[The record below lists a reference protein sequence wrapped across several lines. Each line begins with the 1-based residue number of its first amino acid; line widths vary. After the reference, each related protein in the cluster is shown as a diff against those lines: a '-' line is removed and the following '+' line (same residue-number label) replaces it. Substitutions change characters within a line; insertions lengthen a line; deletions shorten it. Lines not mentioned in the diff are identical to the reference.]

1 MLNNLNSERMKT
13 AKQILSDIT
22 GYTVEELTERN
33 TEPLLQAEDCL
44 TAMYCFLAQQQANG
58 VEQSDSNCKNFDEI
72 DGCKCKECGYI
83 WNPYETEHFNFTC
96 CEMCGSDNVDAD
108 F

>member
-1 MLNNLNSERMKT
+1 MSELKT
-13 AKQILSDIT
+13 AKEILSDIT

-58 VEQSDSNCKNFDEI
+58 DNTGNSGLYLQRVSNSVCSCGNKLTEKEIFYETCLVCMATVEQTDC
-72 DGCKCKECGYI
+72 
-83 WNPYETEHFNFTC
+83 
-96 CEMCGSDNVDAD
+96 
-108 F
+108 